1 MMLKIFDVQDYP
13 LKDKYDKVPEEIFLF
28 LPFILKSLFKFV
40 KLKS

>member
-1 MMLKIFDVQDYP
+1 MLKIFDVQDYP
-13 LKDKYDKVPEEIFLF
+13 LKDNDKVPEEIFLF